1 MEVKKIKVI
10 TECLV
15 FSCTG
20 DISSGCLG
28 LEINV
33 VVIVLQGIQTLSLC
47 FDQEMDQEVQSFYI
61 SYRIADQPLQG
72 GDQRLT
78 DLTQK
83 KKLLVAIIEL
93 SK

>member
-28 LEINV
+28 LEVNV
-33 VVIVLQGIQTLSLC
+33 VVIVLQGIQTSSLC
-47 FDQEMDQEVQSFYI
+47 FD
-61 SYRIADQPLQG
+61 
-72 GDQRLT
+72 
-78 DLTQK
+78 
-83 KKLLVAIIEL
+83 
-93 SK
+93 